1 MIDYILLE
9 ILLETMYFGFPKWAK
24 SLTKF
29 NLQIQ
34 ASLSIVS
41 IFNFMPGRPDGS
53 RNHSYS
59 VFEFIR
65 REFGQTVL
73 QCSRKFEKI
82 GLKTSKSYCDPQFNH
97 RCKSE
102 GLIPKSLRFSPPIR
116 TKRGF
121 KLAREYDNKFL
132 KLRITECH
140 IKIEQLKQVKK
151 T

>member
-1 MIDYILLE
+1 MAKDRFTDGNVSPSERLITLV
-9 ILLETMYFGFPKWAK
+9 WA
-24 SLTKF
+24 LI
-29 NLQIQ
+29 NQ
-34 ASLSIVS
+34 LSAI
-41 IFNFMPGRPDGS
+41 FMPGRPDGS

-59 VFEFIR
+59 IFEFIR

-82 GLKTSKSYCDPQFNH
+82 GLKISKSYCDLKFNH

-102 GLIPKSLRFSPPIR
+102 DLVPKSLQFSPPIR

-121 KLAREYDNKFL
+121 KLARQYSNKFL
-132 KLRITECH
+132 KLRITDCH
-140 IKIEQLKQVKK
+140 IKIEQLKQVEK

>member
-1 MIDYILLE
+1 M
-9 ILLETMYFGFPKWAK
+9 
-24 SLTKF
+24 
-29 NLQIQ
+29 
-34 ASLSIVS
+34 VS
-41 IFNFMPGRPDGS
+41 IFMPGRPDGS

-82 GLKTSKSYCDPQFNH
+82 GLKISKSYCDLQFNH

-102 GLIPKSLRFSPPIR
+102 GLIPKSFQFSPPIR

-121 KLAREYDNKFL
+121 KLARQYSNKFL

-151 T
+151 TLRIDLKTQLQTNLGTFSSTAIACQ